1 MKTDFNLDRVG
12 KRMPYKVS
20 DHFFEK
26 LEENVFQQVQ
36 SCSSECAH
44 SSDSLC
50 QQTKYKLPMCLKWG
64 ASVAA
69 VVVCLLGGSW
79 WLTTQRQSIS
89 VEVEQAFAAL
99 SIEDQDYMLSVYQ
112 EDLFLNE

>member
-12 KRMPYKVS
+12 KRMPYKVP

-26 LEENVFQQVQ
+26 LEEDVFQQVQ
-36 SCSSECAH
+36 NGLSEGVHPSH
-44 SSDSLC
+44 SLY
-50 QQTKYKLPMCLKWG
+50 QRTGYQLPRWLKWG
-64 ASVAA
+64 TAAAA
-69 VVVCLLGGSW
+69 VVACLLGGTW
-79 WLTTQRQSIS
+79 WWTVQHQPVS